1 MNISLFKKLGFAI
14 ILLQG
19 AHIFAMDRSIDK
31 VAQNESEQ
39 RQTME
44 PPMTESDVIK
54 FIVPVF
60 AAVGTPFV
68 CFAGSG
74 LYSLISLFKGNS
86 IFNAGTY
93 GCIVIP
99 PLTYYIASRY
109 GEAIALRWVRY
120 CVTQKSDRDAQLHS
134 S

>member
-1 MNISLFKKLGFAI
+1 
-14 ILLQG
+14 
-19 AHIFAMDRSIDK
+19 
-31 VAQNESEQ
+31 
-39 RQTME
+39 
-44 PPMTESDVIK
+44 MTESDVIK

-109 GEAIALRWVRY
+109 GEAIALHSGY
-120 CVTQKSDRDAQLHS
+120 DIALLKNLTVTLSYIALKKSES
-134 S
+134 